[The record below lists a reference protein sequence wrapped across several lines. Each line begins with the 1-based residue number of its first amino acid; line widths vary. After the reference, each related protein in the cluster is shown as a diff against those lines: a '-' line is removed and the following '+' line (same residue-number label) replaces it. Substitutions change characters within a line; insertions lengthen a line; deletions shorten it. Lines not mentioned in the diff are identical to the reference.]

1 MLDIGTEPPPLSIDD
16 HAIVLKILEGEDGD
30 AELMLWVN
38 IITPDHALYMLS
50 SAMQTILEQMVLRN
64 QDHE

>member
-1 MLDIGTEPPPLSIDD
+1 MLDIGTDPPPLSSED

-50 SAMQTILEQMVLRN
+50 SAMQTILEQAIVRDREL
-64 QDHE
+64 